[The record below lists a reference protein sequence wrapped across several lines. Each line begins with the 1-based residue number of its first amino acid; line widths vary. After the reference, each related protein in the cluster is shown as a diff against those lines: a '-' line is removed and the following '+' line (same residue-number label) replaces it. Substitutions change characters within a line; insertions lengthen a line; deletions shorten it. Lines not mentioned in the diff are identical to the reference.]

1 MSKKSPV
8 FTLRIP
14 TGLTED
20 LDRRAPYLGNRSEVV
35 KTDLARYRALVR
47 ATQTRLAR
55 EEVFSDREQGLILDA
70 LNGSLVLDYPETL
83 AASVEDSMVL
93 DGTAGKWG
101 VEAHAL
107 RAKLASLTPLEFAAV
122 ADASERFWSVP
133 ESRDVLGGLF

>member
-1 MSKKSPV
+1 MSRKSPV

-55 EEVFSDREQGLILDA
+55 EEIFSDREQALILDA
-70 LNGSLVLDYPETL
+70 LNGSLVFDYPETL
-83 AASVEDSMVL
+83 AASVEDSMTL

-122 ADASERFWSVP
+122 ADASERFWSAP

>member
-1 MSKKSPV
+1 MSRKSPV

-55 EEVFSDREQGLILDA
+55 EEIFSDREQALILDA
-70 LNGSLVLDYPETL
+70 LNGSLVLDHPETL
-83 AASVEDSMVL
+83 AASVEDSMAL

-122 ADASERFWSVP
+122 ADASERFWSEP
-133 ESRDVLGGLF
+133 DRRDVLGGLF